1 MPAFAEIVSVKMS
14 GLKRTIVIAAVVV
27 LAPLTVV
34 SLALR
39 ATSEWQAIGQ
49 TQNGDT
55 VAISSVRVLKK
66 NLRVALV
73 RVDYKHPAQFA
84 QGPPFLE
91 LRARVHFNCATG
103 AEIPT
108 TEWFYTRDRGGR
120 FVVTRKAKHDSQF
133 GQAAEGGFAGL
144 LSKSV
149 CSGGR

>member
-1 MPAFAEIVSVKMS
+1 MLVV
-14 GLKRTIVIAAVVV
+14 AAVV
-27 LAPLTVV
+27 LAPLVV
-34 SLALR
+34 VGLALR

-55 VAISSVRVLKK
+55 VAISSVRVLKN

-73 RVDYKHPAQFA
+73 RVDYKHPVQFA

-103 AEIPT
+103 AETLT
-108 TEWFYTRDRGGR
+108 TEWFYTLDRGGR
-120 FVVTRKAKHDSQF
+120 LVVTRKAKHDNEF

-149 CSGGR
+149 CSQGR

>member
-1 MPAFAEIVSVKMS
+1 MS
-14 GLKRTIVIAAVVV
+14 GLKRAILIVAAVV
-27 LAPLTVV
+27 LAPLAVV

-39 ATSEWQAIGQ
+39 ATSAWQAIGQ

-55 VAISSVRVLKK
+55 VAISSVRVLKR

-73 RVDYKHPAQFA
+73 RVDYKHPVQLA

-108 TEWFYTRDRGGR
+108 TEWFYTRDRDGR
-120 FVVTRKAKHDSQF
+120 LVVTRKAKRDSEF
-133 GQAAEGGFAGL
+133 GKAAEGGFAGL
-144 LSKSV
+144 LSNNV
-149 CSGGR
+149 CSQGK